1 MEFGLI
7 FEYKKVFMGKIN
19 SGEFVL
25 IEEYI
30 DGDFIKYINN
40 NGDVCEKG
48 IVCDK
53 VEVFVYFIYEKFEG
67 KFIVFDIQGVG
78 YILYDLEIVLLDLLS
93 DDGIC

>member
-19 SGEFVL
+19 SREFVL

-40 NGDVCEKG
+40 NGEVCEKG
-48 IVCDK
+48 IVVK
-53 VEVFVYFIYEKFEG
+53 YVKRV
-67 KFIVFDIQGVG
+67 
-78 YILYDLEIVLLDLLS
+78 
-93 DDGIC
+93 